1 MNKEC
6 LGTGLIFRN
15 MFRRILVRPRWLVKN
30 ILELTKKRQ
39 LRYSEE
45 EKAGL
50 MKRRLA
56 ECLELLTARSV
67 GEGDRLV

>member
-1 MNKEC
+1 M
-6 LGTGLIFRN
+6 N

-39 LRYSEE
+39 LRYPEE

-67 GEGDRLV
+67 GEGDRSE

>member
-1 MNKEC
+1 
-6 LGTGLIFRN
+6 

-45 EKAGL
+45 EKSCL

-56 ECLELLTARSV
+56 ECLELLTARSI
-67 GEGDRLV
+67 GDGDR